1 LKFYTRNANSNVA
14 QEPTLALHISPN
26 GNIGVGAASSTFK
39 LAVPGSFYATSVAG
53 GTKSFLIDHPTKPG
67 WKLKHGCVET
77 DTGGSCLYQK
87 QLECVQGKNEF
98 PLPEWFSA
106 LNENVMV
113 WVNPFKHRG
122 LAWGETNEN
131 VLHVDCSKNG
141 LYNILIMGTRRDK
154 DAKENWAGAEYVE

>member
-1 LKFYTRNANSNVA
+1 
-14 QEPTLALHISPN
+14 
-26 GNIGVGAASSTFK
+26 
-39 LAVPGSFYATSVAG
+39 
-53 GTKSFLIDHPTKPG
+53 
-67 WKLKHGCVET
+67 
-77 DTGGSCLYQK
+77 
-87 QLECVQGKNEF
+87 LECVQGKNEF

-141 LYNILIMGTRRDK
+141 LYNILIMGMRRDK